1 MKVCKY
7 CGAENENRANTCS
20 SCGGNEFKWKCD
32 NCKTVFE
39 EGNYCPKCGVK
50 AGTEA
55 KKCPNCGAEYY
66 SKACPDCGYTSE
78 THQNSK
84 NATVV
89 YVDTTTQIDTDAA
102 TQPVRKRKTWLW
114 VLGWIFIFPVPL
126 TVLMVRNQKLSLWLR
141 IVIVAVAWLFY
152 LGIGYS
158 SNYGV
163 QTKRGSTAV
172 SSQTTVAKALETESK
187 QWSSGLLC
195 RLPF

>member
-7 CGAENENRANTCS
+7 CGVENENHANACS

-32 NCKTVFE
+32 NCAAVFE

-78 THQNSK
+78 TRQNNENK
-84 NATVV
+84 TIVYADTVTHVYADEATR
-89 YVDTTTQIDTDAA
+89 
-102 TQPVRKRKTWLW
+102 PVKKRKTWLW
-114 VLGWIFIFPVPL
+114 VLGWIFMFPAPL

-141 IVIVAVAWLFY
+141 IVIAAAAWLLYF
-152 LGIGYS
+152 GIGYS
-158 SNYGV
+158 SSYID
-163 QTKRGSTAV
+163 RASTDPVVA
-172 SSQTTVAKALETESK
+172 SSQTTVAKASETEFKEWIPS
-187 QWSSGLLC
+187 LVA